1 MNNTLHI
8 EPIEAAQIDQ
18 IMSVMARA
26 FAPEY
31 GESWSLPQC
40 TGMLSLP
47 GSHLTVARWG
57 NRVAGFALFRQILDE
72 SELLLIG
79 VDPDYQKLGVGAA
92 LLDAY
97 VAHCLAQGIRR
108 LHLEVRGDNP
118 ARRFYTNRAFQE
130 VGLRANYYRGRDG
143 KYRDAVTLSRILG

>member
-1 MNNTLHI
+1 MNNALRI
-8 EPIEAAQIDQ
+8 EPIQASAAHQ
-18 IMSVMARA
+18 IMNVMARA

-31 GESWSLPQC
+31 GEAWSLPQC
-40 TGMLSLP
+40 TGMLALS

-57 NRVAGFALFRQILDE
+57 DKVAGFLLFREILDE

-92 LLDAY
+92 LLEAY
-97 VAHCLAQGIRR
+97 VTHCLGQGIRR

-118 ARRFYTNRAFQE
+118 ARRFYTSHGFQE
-130 VGLRANYYRGRDG
+130 IGLRVNYYRGLAG
-143 KYRDAVTLSRILG
+143 KYRDAVTLSRILD